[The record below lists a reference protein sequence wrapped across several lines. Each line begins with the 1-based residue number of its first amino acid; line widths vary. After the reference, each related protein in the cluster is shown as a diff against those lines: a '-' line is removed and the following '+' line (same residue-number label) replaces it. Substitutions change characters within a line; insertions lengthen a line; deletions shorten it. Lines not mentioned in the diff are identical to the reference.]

1 MGIVIGGVGL
11 GWILG
16 ATAVSVGSSVYT
28 SNRTAAAAEDR
39 QDQLIEYQDEQ
50 VRKAELKQTE
60 AEKKIALSE
69 AEATKS
75 AADTLKKR
83 KQAITKTVFTSPL
96 GLSDEATVGKK
107 SLLGG

>member
-1 MGIVIGGVGL
+1 MAL
-11 GWILG
+11 G
-16 ATAVSVGSSVYT
+16 T
-28 SNRTAAAAEDR
+28 SMALIIAAAATTAATVGTSMASSHQAEKR
-39 QDQLIEYQDEQ
+39 QSQMLEYQDEQ
-50 VRKAELKQTE
+50 VAKAELKQTE
-60 AEKKIALSE
+60 AESKIALSE

-75 AADTLKKR
+75 AADTVKKR

>member
-1 MGIVIGGVGL
+1 MPVIVAGL
-11 GWILG
+11 LMAG
-16 ATAVSVGSSVYT
+16 ATIGASAYASKKEG
-28 SNRTAAAAEDR
+28 AR
-39 QDQLIEYQDEQ
+39 QQLLLDYQDEQ

-60 AEKKIALSE
+60 AESKIALSE

-75 AADTLKKR
+75 AADTVKKR